1 MFKVPWSPGFVLG
14 LPPRG
19 GENSPSDHEIQ
30 SIWCLIGIHVDFTSI
45 LHSHICSVGP
55 SSIVWIDLGP
65 APPFLSM
72 RVLEVSWSRALNLV
86 CEVAWNVCT
95 FGWLR
100 PASNDLQ
107 TKGFIIMLV
116 SFIRSISSQEQRHWT
131 YFFSIVQICK
141 HIYHHRWL
149 YKLVSWKA
157 LFCCDR
163 FLLNKK
169 KMK

>member
-1 MFKVPWSPGFVLG
+1 MFKVPWSPSFVLG

-30 SIWCLIGIHVDFTSI
+30 SIWRLIGIHVDFTSI

-107 TKGFIIMLV
+107 TKRLYNHA
-116 SFIRSISSQEQRHWT
+116 SFIYT
-131 YFFSIVQICK
+131 FYF
-141 HIYHHRWL
+141 L
-149 YKLVSWKA
+149 TGTEA
-157 LFCCDR
+157 LNL
-163 FLLNKK
+163 FLLHCSNL
-169 KMK
+169 